1 MIQSRAGLSIEI
13 DADERFDVRE
23 FSLEDAISSL
33 FQIDVVALSENPAVD
48 FEGLIGR
55 DVQFH
60 VDLST
65 SIFPAGQ
72 RRSWTGI
79 VSEVDQ
85 IGSEEEGLSAYNLTV
100 VPKMWL
106 LSQRTNCRVFQQMTD
121 LDIALSL
128 LREWEIE
135 PLVEVRRAL
144 KTRKYRVQYHE
155 SDHTFLSRLLESAG
169 VSYLHRQTSEG
180 SRLVLLDAPEQ
191 GEERTEPLQH
201 FGEPSLGTVWATGLR
216 ASRRMRHGKIT
227 LSDHD
232 HRLPN
237 EPLVSQSTTGQ
248 NPLEAKL
255 EKFQYTP
262 GAFRFGAKGPADTPA
277 ADDRGRSRTDPAEGK
292 RLADQRAAAL
302 VARTQRLSFQSNA
315 LDLAAGAVFKMTGH
329 ARAEAAD
336 KLLVTRVAMAGSI
349 EQEPTSTVDAVSAKH
364 PYRPEAVT
372 PMPVVQ
378 GVEMATVTGP
388 AGETIHC
395 DEFGRVRV
403 QFHWDRY
410 GKRDQ
415 NSSCWI
421 HVNQPWAGDGMGA
434 INIPRI
440 GQEVIVDFLGGNPE
454 EPVVV
459 GRIFT
464 HLLRPPMPLP
474 AAKTMNGF
482 KSASVP
488 ATGGYNEMMFED
500 AAGRELIR
508 MRAEKDMKTQVN
520 NDQDTAIGRSRTTHV
535 EKDDK
540 ESVNGNQSQSV
551 LGNFAQTI
559 ASEAM
564 KQVLSNAAS
573 FVGGHRTM
581 STVGNVASNA
591 ATHSIASQEATL
603 LQVGS
608 STIYIGP
615 DAVIIQSPKVLLNP
629 GEDVLTSAV
638 LTGTVPA
645 NAGSGS

>member
-1 MIQSRAGLSIEI
+1 
-13 DADERFDVRE
+13 V
-23 FSLEDAISSL
+23 
-33 FQIDVVALSENPAVD
+33 DVVALSENPAID
-48 FEGLIGR
+48 FEELIGR
-55 DVQFH
+55 DAAFH
-60 VDLST
+60 VELST

-79 VSEVDQ
+79 IAEVDQ
-85 IGSEEEGLSAYNLTV
+85 IGSEEEGLSAYNLTL
-100 VPKMWL
+100 VPKLWL
-106 LSQRTNCRVFQQMTD
+106 LSQRTNCRVFQQMSD
-121 LDIALSL
+121 LDIALAL
-128 LREWEIE
+128 LKEWEID
-135 PLVEVRRAL
+135 PIVETRRSL

-155 SDHTFLSRLLESAG
+155 SDHAFLSRLLESAG
-169 VSYLHRQTSEG
+169 VSYLHRQTADG
-180 SRLVLLDAPEQ
+180 TKLVLADTPEQ
-191 GEERTEPLQH
+191 GEARKEPLQH

-227 LSDHD
+227 FADHD

-237 EPLVSQSTTGQ
+237 EPLLSQSTTGQ
-248 NPLEAKL
+248 NALEAKL

-315 LDLAAGAVFKMTGH
+315 LDLGAGTVLKMTGH
-329 ARAEAAD
+329 ARAEMSD
-336 KLLVTRVAMAGSI
+336 KLLVTRISMSGSN
-349 EQEPTSTVDAVSAKH
+349 EQEPTLTADAVSAAH
-364 PYRPEAVT
+364 PYRPESVT
-372 PMPVVQ
+372 PQPSVQ
-378 GVEMATVTGP
+378 GVETATVTGP

-395 DEFGRVRV
+395 DELGRVRV

-421 HVNQPWAGDGMGA
+421 SVNQPWAGDGMGA
-434 INIPRI
+434 INIPRV

-454 EPVVV
+454 EPVIV

-464 HLLRPPMPLP
+464 HLLRPPMSLP
-474 AAKTMNGF
+474 AAKTQNGF
-482 KSASVP
+482 KSGSVP

-500 AAGRELIR
+500 AAGKELIR
-508 MRAEKDMKTQVN
+508 MRAEKDMKTLVN
-520 NDQDTAIGRSRTTHV
+520 HDADTTIGRKRTTHV
-535 EKDDK
+535 ESDDK
-540 ESVNGNQSQSV
+540 ETVNGNQSQSV
-551 LGNFAQTI
+551 LGNLAQTV

-564 KQVLSNAAS
+564 KQVLSNAMS

-581 STVGNVASNA
+581 ATTGNLASNA
-591 ATHSIASQEATL
+591 ATHSIASQEGTL

-629 GEDVLTSAV
+629 GEDVLASAV
-638 LTGTVPA
+638 LTGSVPA
-645 NAGSGS
+645 SAGSGS

>member
-1 MIQSRAGLSIEI
+1 MSRSPAGLSLEI

-33 FQIDVVALSENPAVD
+33 FHVDVVALSENPAVD
-48 FEGLIGR
+48 FEELIGR
-55 DVQFH
+55 DAAFH
-60 VDLST
+60 VDLS
-65 SIFPAGQ
+65 SSVFPSGQ
-72 RRSWTGI
+72 RRSWTGLI
-79 VSEVDQ
+79 AEVDQ
-85 IGSEEEGLSAYNLTV
+85 IGSEEDGLSAYNLTL
-100 VPKMWL
+100 VPRLWL
-106 LSQRTNCRVFQQMTD
+106 LSQRTNCRVFQQMSD
-121 LDIALSL
+121 LDIALAL
-128 LREWEIE
+128 LKEWEIE
-135 PLVEVRRAL
+135 PLIETRRAL

-155 SDHTFLSRLLESAG
+155 SDHAFLSRLLESAG
-169 VSYLHRQTSEG
+169 VSYLHRQTEEG
-180 SRLVLLDAPEQ
+180 SRLVLADTPEQ
-191 GEERTEPLQH
+191 AEARKEPLQH
-201 FGEPSLGTVWATGLR
+201 FGEPALGTVWATGLR

-227 LSDHD
+227 FADHD
-232 HRLPN
+232 HRLAN
-237 EPLVSQSTTGQ
+237 EPLLSESTTGQ
-248 NPLEAKL
+248 NALEAKL

-292 RLADQRAAAL
+292 RLADQKAAAL

-315 LDLAAGAVFKMTGH
+315 LDLGAGTVLKMTGH
-329 ARAEAAD
+329 ARAELSD
-336 KLLVTRVAMAGSI
+336 KLLVTRVSMSGSN
-349 EQEPTSTVDAVSAKH
+349 EQEPTLTADAVSASH
-364 PYRPEAVT
+364 PYRPESVT
-372 PMPVVQ
+372 PQPSVQ

-434 INIPRI
+434 VNIPRI

-464 HLLRPPMPLP
+464 HLLRPPMALP
-474 AAKTMNGF
+474 AAKTQNGF

-488 ATGGYNEMMFED
+488 ATGGFNELMFED
-500 AAGRELIR
+500 AAGRELVR
-508 MRAEKDMKTQVN
+508 VRAEKDMKTLVN
-520 NDQDTAIGRSRTTHV
+520 NDVETSIGRKRTTHV
-535 EKDDK
+535 EDDDK
-540 ESVNGNQSQSV
+540 ETVNGNQSQSV
-551 LGNFAQTI
+551 LGNLAQTV

-581 STVGNVASNA
+581 ATTGNLASSA

-629 GEDVLTSAV
+629 GEDVLASAV
-638 LTGTVPA
+638 LTGSVPA
-645 NAGSGS
+645 AAGSGS

>member
-1 MIQSRAGLSIEI
+1 MTRSPAGLSLEI
-13 DADERFDVRE
+13 DAEESFDVRE

-33 FQIDVVALSENPAVD
+33 FHVDVVALSENPAVD
-48 FEGLIGR
+48 FEELIGR
-55 DVQFH
+55 DAAFH
-60 VDLST
+60 VDLS
-65 SIFPAGQ
+65 SAVFPSGQ

-79 VSEVDQ
+79 IAEVDQ
-85 IGSEEEGLSAYNLTV
+85 IGSEEEGLSAYNLTL
-100 VPKMWL
+100 VPKLWL
-106 LSQRTNCRVFQQMTD
+106 LSQRTNCRVFQQMSD
-121 LDIALSL
+121 LDIALAL
-128 LREWEIE
+128 LKEWEIE
-135 PLVEVRRAL
+135 PLIETRRAQ

-169 VSYLHRQTSEG
+169 VSYLHRQTEEG
-180 SRLVLLDAPEQ
+180 SKLVLADTPEQ
-191 GEERTEPLQH
+191 AEARKEPLQH

-227 LSDHD
+227 FADHD
-232 HRLPN
+232 HRMAN
-237 EPLVSQSTTGQ
+237 EPLLSQATTGQ
-248 NPLEAKL
+248 NALEAKL

-292 RLADQRAAAL
+292 RLADQKAAAL

-315 LDLAAGAVFKMTGH
+315 LDVGAGTVLKMTGH
-329 ARAEAAD
+329 ARAELSD
-336 KLLVTRVAMAGSI
+336 KLLVTRVSMSGSN
-349 EQEPTSTVDAVSAKH
+349 EQEPTLTADAVSASH
-364 PYRPEAVT
+364 PYRPESVT
-372 PMPVVQ
+372 PQPSVQ

-434 INIPRI
+434 VNIPRI

-464 HLLRPPMPLP
+464 HLMRPPMSLP
-474 AAKTMNGF
+474 AQKTQNGF
-482 KSASVP
+482 KSGSVP
-488 ATGGYNEMMFED
+488 ATGGFNELMFED
-500 AAGRELIR
+500 AAGKEMVRV
-508 MRAEKDMKTQVN
+508 RAEKDMKTLVN
-520 NDQDTAIGRSRTTHV
+520 NDVETSIGRKRTTHV
-535 EKDDK
+535 EDDDK
-540 ESVNGNQSQSV
+540 ETVNGNQSQSV
-551 LGNFAQTI
+551 LGNLAQTV

-581 STVGNVASNA
+581 ATAGNLASSA

-629 GEDVLTSAV
+629 GEDVLASAV
-638 LTGTVPA
+638 LTGSVPA
-645 NAGSGS
+645 AAGSGS